1 MRKSNLQPFLIGA
14 ADAGLLKAV
23 GELGL
28 PAAGIDPDL
37 DVWSYKRKPRE
48 NKEVYEMK
56 SEWKYATISSSTATQ
71 QQHSK
76 AAAAQQGSSSTS
88 VTTATTTHTH
98 LLSSC
103 CTHTGTFATTTPTFW
118 RWG

>member
-1 MRKSNLQPFLIGA
+1 MHFVRKSNLQPFLIGA

-56 SEWKYATISSSTATQ
+56 SEWKYATISSR
-71 QQHSK
+71 
-76 AAAAQQGSSSTS
+76 AAAQQGSSSAARQPQHIRHHCHHHHS
-88 VTTATTTHTH
+88 HAFS
-98 LLSSC
+98 LPL
-103 CTHTGTFATTTPTFW
+103 
-118 RWG
+118 